1 MGGRMAGWLTAL
13 IAISPPTTLPPVGAD
28 PCVRPKLRAHTRVR
42 PYIKML
48 YGDWA
53 EVISLASWEK
63 L

>member
-28 PCVRPKLRAHTRVR
+28 PWVR

-48 YGDWA
+48 YGGWA